1 MSSSIKFLVLYIIAR
16 CGVMLNSS
24 TKHLK
29 AEELFIVDSS
39 CPQHVGFLAFWCPE
53 NENEPRQDPKRG
65 LLTLHCFPLHMK
77 TELTKE
83 ISSEHGVILYGEAK
97 SARQLAK
104 GDQALFS
111 LSNGSLQLMKELI

>member
-1 MSSSIKFLVLYIIAR
+1 
-16 CGVMLNSS
+16 MLNSS

-53 NENEPRQDPKRG
+53 NEKEPRQDPKRG
-65 LLTLHCFPLHMK
+65 LLTLHCFPFHMK

-83 ISSEHGVILYGEAK
+83 MPLECGVLYGEAK
-97 SARQLAK
+97 SARPLAK
-104 GDQALFS
+104 GDQAFFT
-111 LSNGSLQLMKELI
+111 LSNGLTLLDEGIDINCTPVV